1 MNKARYSIAISGLIV
16 SVSGLLFFMSPEL
29 LNPCTQF
36 IVASIY
42 GAYMQGFFLKYL
54 SLVSQGLTIKEHA
67 SRREASATWRI
78 PDPKITS
85 LTFGQRAK
93 NVLKLITRM
102 KNYKSNI
109 PSHY

>member
-1 MNKARYSIAISGLIV
+1 MNKARYSIAISGLFV
-16 SVSGLLFFMSPEL
+16 SVTGLTLFMSTEL
-29 LNPCTQF
+29 FNPCAQF

-54 SLVSQGLTIKEHA
+54 NLVSQGLTIKEHA
-67 SRREASATWRI
+67 SRREAAATWQI
-78 PDPKITS
+78 KDPKTTS

-93 NVLKLITRM
+93 NVLKLVTRM